1 MKHAQ
6 AFMPAG
12 SASLYTHAMISFP
25 TANIDAAVLGLGIDA
40 GGTQTRWALA
50 GADGAIVADGA
61 VEGLSA
67 LQMSSAA
74 GRSALHAT
82 FAKLAQAVLAIG
94 WPRAVVAGLTG
105 FGGDDVALT
114 QALADLLALQA
125 GDVTICNDI
134 EIAYRDSFEP
144 GEGYLVYAG
153 TGSIA
158 AWIDTHGV
166 FHRAGGRGV
175 LLDDGGGGY
184 WIAREALRQIW
195 RREDE
200 APGSWQ
206 ASPMAEAVFEQL
218 GGSDWSLSRA
228 FMYGEDRGSIG
239 RLALAVAA
247 SADADPLALD
257 ILQRAGQELARLALA
272 LTARHGPRPVV
283 LAGRAA
289 QLHPAIAS
297 AMRAAL
303 PASLT
308 MEQKV
313 ARAHEAA
320 AKVAVKAALRALV
333 KTEHFINPNTDLS

>member
-1 MKHAQ
+1 
-6 AFMPAG
+6 
-12 SASLYTHAMISFP
+12 MISFP
-25 TANIDAAVLGLGIDA
+25 TANNAVPVLGLGIDA

-50 GADGAIVADGA
+50 TVDGVIVADGA

-67 LQMSSAA
+67 LQMSSDA
-74 GRSALHAT
+74 GRAAVHAT
-82 FAKLAQAVLAIG
+82 FARLCQAVLAIG
-94 WPRAVVAGLTG
+94 RPRAVVAGLTG
-105 FGGDDVALT
+105 FGGDDLV
-114 QALADLLALQA
+114 LAQTLATLLALDA
-125 GDVTICNDI
+125 ADVSVGNDI
-134 EIAYRDSFEP
+134 DIAYRDSFEP
-144 GEGYLVYAG
+144 GQGYLVYAG

-158 AWIDTHGV
+158 AWIDTDGV

-184 WIAREALRQIW
+184 WIAREALRHIW

-206 ASPMAEAVFEQL
+206 GSPMAEAVFAQL

-228 FMYGEDRGSIG
+228 FMYGQDRGAIG

-247 SADADPLALD
+247 SADTDPLALD

-272 LTARHGPRPVV
+272 LTARYGPRPVV

-289 QLHPAIAS
+289 QLHPAIAA

-303 PASLT
+303 PVSLQ

-313 ARAHEAA
+313 ARSHEAA
-320 AKVAVKAALRALV
+320 AKLAA
-333 KTEHFINPNTDLS
+333 KTSSLYAGKD

>member
-1 MKHAQ
+1 
-6 AFMPAG
+6 
-12 SASLYTHAMISFP
+12 MISFP
-25 TANIDAAVLGLGIDA
+25 TVNNGAAVLGLGIDA
-40 GGTQTRWALA
+40 GGTQTRWSLA
-50 GADGAIVADGA
+50 DADGAIVADGA
-61 VEGLSA
+61 VDGLSA

-74 GRSALHAT
+74 GRAAVHAT
-82 FAKLAQAVLAIG
+82 FAQLCQAVLAVG
-94 WPRAVVAGLTG
+94 QPRAVVAGLTG
-105 FGGDDVALT
+105 FGGDDVV
-114 QALADLLALQA
+114 LAQTLATLLAL
-125 GDVTICNDI
+125 DVTDVSLCNDI
-134 EIAYRDSFEP
+134 EIAYRDSFAP
-144 GEGYLVYAG
+144 GHGYLVYAG

-158 AWIDTHGV
+158 AWIDTDGV

-206 ASPMAEAVFEQL
+206 ASPMAKAVFAHL

-228 FMYGEDRGSIG
+228 FMYGQDRGTIG

-247 SADADPLALD
+247 SADTDPLALD

-289 QLHPAIAS
+289 QLHPAIAA

-303 PASLT
+303 PVSLIL
-308 MEQKV
+308 EQKV
-313 ARAHEAA
+313 ARSHEAA
-320 AKVAVKAALRALV
+320 AKLAARTASLAIG
-333 KTEHFINPNTDLS
+333 KD

>member
-6 AFMPAG
+6 AFMPAS
-12 SASLYTHAMISFP
+12 SAWLYTHAMISFP
-25 TANIDAAVLGLGIDA
+25 VTNTDTAVLGLGIDA

-50 GADGAIVADGA
+50 NGDGVIVADGA

-67 LQMSSAA
+67 LQMSSEA
-74 GRSALHAT
+74 GRVAVHAA
-82 FAKLAQAVLAIG
+82 FSRLCEAVLAVG
-94 WPRAVVAGLTG
+94 QPRAVVAGLTG
-105 FGGDDVALT
+105 FGGDDVAL
-114 QALADLLALQA
+114 APMLAELLALDA
-125 GDVTICNDI
+125 RDVRLGNDI
-134 EIAYRDSFEP
+134 DIAYRDSFEP

-158 AWIDTHGV
+158 AWIDADGV

-184 WIAREALRQIW
+184 WIAREALRHIW

-206 ASPMAEAVFEQL
+206 DSPMAEAVFAQL

-228 FMYGEDRGSIG
+228 FMYGQDRGAIG

-247 SADADPLALD
+247 SAESDPLALD
-257 ILQRAGQELARLALA
+257 ILQRAGQELARLVLA
-272 LTARHGPRPVV
+272 LTTRYGPRPVV

-289 QLHPAIAS
+289 QLHPAIAV

-303 PASLT
+303 PVSLM

-313 ARAHEAA
+313 ARSHEAA
-320 AKVAVKAALRALV
+320 AKVAARAASQRTG
-333 KTEHFINPNTDLS
+333 KN

>member
-1 MKHAQ
+1 M
-6 AFMPAG
+6 
-12 SASLYTHAMISFP
+12 SA
-25 TANIDAAVLGLGIDA
+25 LGLGIDA

-50 GADGAIVADGA
+50 RADGSIVADGA
-61 VEGLSA
+61 VDGLSA
-67 LQMSSAA
+67 LQMGSES
-74 GRSALHAT
+74 GRAALHAT
-82 FAKLAQAVLAIG
+82 FAQLSRAVLAVG
-94 WPRAVVAGLTG
+94 QPRAVVAGLTG
-105 FGGDDVALT
+105 FGGDDVV
-114 QALADLLALQA
+114 LAQTLAALLALDA
-125 GDVTICNDI
+125 GEVTICNDI
-134 EIAYRDSFEP
+134 EIAYRDSFAP
-144 GEGYLVYAG
+144 GQGYLVYAG

-158 AWIDTHGV
+158 AWIDAHGV

-206 ASPMAEAVFEQL
+206 GSPMARAVFDHI

-228 FMYGEDRGSIG
+228 FMYGQDRGSIG

-247 SADADPLALD
+247 SAEADPLALD

-289 QLHPAIAS
+289 QLHPAIAA

-303 PASLT
+303 PVSLT

-313 ARAHEAA
+313 ARPHEAA
-320 AKVAVKAALRALV
+320 AKVAARAAG
-333 KTEHFINPNTDLS
+333 KN

>member
-1 MKHAQ
+1 
-6 AFMPAG
+6 
-12 SASLYTHAMISFP
+12 MISFP
-25 TANIDAAVLGLGIDA
+25 RVNNAVPVLGLGIDA

-50 GADGAIVADGA
+50 TGDGTIVADGA

-67 LQMSSAA
+67 LQMGSDTGRAA
-74 GRSALHAT
+74 VHAT
-82 FAKLAQAVLAIG
+82 FATLCKQVLTVG
-94 WPRAVVAGLTG
+94 QPHAVVAGLTG
-105 FGGDDVALT
+105 FGGDDVV
-114 QALADLLALQA
+114 LAQMLSALLALDA
-125 GDVTICNDI
+125 GDVSIGNDI
-134 EIAYRDSFEP
+134 DIAYRDSFEP

-158 AWIDTHGV
+158 AWIDADGV

-184 WIAREALRQIW
+184 WIAREALRHIW

-206 ASPMAEAVFEQL
+206 SSPMAEAVFAQL

-228 FMYGEDRGSIG
+228 FMYGQDRGAIG

-257 ILQRAGQELARLALA
+257 ILRRAGQELARLALA
-272 LTARHGPRPVV
+272 LTARYGPRPVV

-289 QLHPAIAS
+289 QLHPAIAA

-303 PASLT
+303 PVSLM

-313 ARAHEAA
+313 ARSHEAA
-320 AKVAVKAALRALV
+320 AKLAARTASQRTG
-333 KTEHFINPNTDLS
+333 KN